1 MFRCENRCSVD
12 TEKKGGLVWAG
23 CLPHDPVLSECDRH
37 IYVNFKLLLFYSTLP
52 LKCFE
57 LSLIS
62 DPGCLLFTLRLYL
75 PKFCTYML
83 PFPLNR

>member
-37 IYVNFKLLLFYSTLP
+37 IYFNFN
-52 LKCFE
+52 
-57 LSLIS
+57 IN
-62 DPGCLLFTLRLYL
+62 FTFI
-75 PKFCTYML
+75 PFHFKFNM
-83 PFPLNR
+83 F